1 MEISIDNNEKN
12 ESSVFKESL
21 INYTEIDEAHE
32 QIKTLKKENKNNLIK
47 LESIKNRINN
57 LKKQECENRKKK
69 IINARRRT

>member
-32 QIKTLKKENKNNLIK
+32 QIKTLKKENKDNLIK

-57 LKKQECENRKKK
+57 LKKQE
-69 IINARRRT
+69 